1 MLKLKI
7 HHNNCIKLNPKLPCC
22 CLIFVHKF
30 QCFGITIFNEIL
42 SLLLKGPKCL
52 LVLTKLQTLCF
63 LNTFPTCILVN
74 KIICNKSNSIYFTF
88 LSFEHI
94 IVWFLYL
101 NSII

>member
-30 QCFGITIFNEIL
+30 RCFGITIFNVIF

-52 LVLTKLQTLCF
+52 LVLTNLQTLCF
-63 LNTFPTCILVN
+63 LNTFLPYILFN
-74 KIICNKSNSIYFTF
+74 KIICNKSMSIYFTF
-88 LSFEHI
+88 LSFEHVI
-94 IVWFLYL
+94 LWVLYL